1 MLSDYSTSYIL
12 KLYAFMNLIF
22 ILLLLSNDMT
32 FFLLFLQLL
41 TLYFGM
47 GTIYCMIEGDCKK
60 QVFWIFIF
68 YFIGHIASLFLAKGF
83 FPRIMTIIKKID
95 RIGKKILERKTN
107 ELKNEINYSL
117 VE

>member
-1 MLSDYSTSYIL
+1 MLSKYSTSYIL

-32 FFLLFLQLL
+32 FFLLFLQIL

-60 QVFWIFIF
+60 QVFWIFVF
-68 YFIGHIASLFLAKGF
+68 YFIGHMTSLFLAKGF
-83 FPRIMTIIKKID
+83 FPKVMNTLKKIHK
-95 RIGKKILERKTN
+95 IVKKVIQRKTN
-107 ELKNEINYSL
+107 ELKNEIN
-117 VE
+117 